1 MKWQII
7 VKMKKYI
14 KFINTWLIDITNL
27 LTNVFVFAVICGL
40 LFNDPFGVIN
50 TISTLISNVGEK
62 GLAGFISLAII
73 ILIYRR
79 QDENNHEFGWYSN
92 SQSIR

>member
-1 MKWQII
+1 
-7 VKMKKYI
+7 MKKII
-14 KFINTWLIDITNL
+14 KKINKWLITFTDL

-50 TISTLISNVGEK
+50 TISTLISNVGER

-73 ILIYRR
+73 ILMYRR
-79 QDENNHEFGWYSN
+79 
-92 SQSIR
+92 

>member
-1 MKWQII
+1 MNKIIKKVNKWL
-7 VKMKKYI
+7 V
-14 KFINTWLIDITNL
+14 TITDL
-27 LTNVFVFAVICGL
+27 LTNVFVFTVICGL

-62 GLAGFISLAII
+62 GLAGFISLTII

-79 QDENNHEFGWYSN
+79 
-92 SQSIR
+92 

>member
-1 MKWQII
+1 
-7 VKMKKYI
+7 MKKI
-14 KFINTWLIDITNL
+14 INKINKWLITFTDL
-27 LTNVFVFAVICGL
+27 LTNVFVFTVICGL

-62 GLAGFISLAII
+62 GLAGFISLTII

-79 QDENNHEFGWYSN
+79 
-92 SQSIR
+92 